1 MWFVCGVLSVWVRGV
16 CCVWC
21 DGFVICMCVCDVCV
35 FVCGVFDVLG
45 VCLCGLCVCGECLFG
60 SGANG

>member
-1 MWFVCGVLSVWVRGV
+1 
-16 CCVWC
+16 
-21 DGFVICMCVCDVCV
+21 VCV